1 MAIKGPEISQTK
13 GENASSP
20 RLSAASLPHRLQLST
35 HGAPE
40 RDRFE
45 AYREM
50 FRQYVYQA
58 QIENRSEGVFEGS
71 IELLQAGSVGVSKV
85 IAPQSTYAR
94 TRRHISDSDDSVTLF
109 IGRTQGLVIDQAGEQ
124 HEFRPGNGFL
134 YYGAIPG
141 LAASSAPI
149 SMWGIKVAADRL
161 MTASARTAQPMSISA
176 EQPAMKLITQ
186 YLQSF
191 STVAESSDADVRD
204 AFGMHL
210 SDLLMLI
217 VGTDRDTLELIK
229 GRGLKAARTDV
240 VLRLI
245 AREYASPNLSAERIG
260 LTLGITAR
268 QVHRLLEETTK
279 TFYEHLLERRLL
291 GARRLLTDPSCGV
304 LPVAEIAQRTGF
316 VDRTHFNHTFR
327 TRFGETPTDAREAA
341 VRENARRFL
350 GTSIR

>member
-1 MAIKGPEISQTK
+1 MAIKGPEISQ
-13 GENASSP
+13 ENASSP
-20 RLSAASLPHRLQLST
+20 RLSAASLPHRLQIFT

-45 AYREM
+45 VYREM

-161 MTASARTAQPMSISA
+161 MTASARRAQPMSISA
-176 EQPAMKLITQ
+176 ERPAMKLITQ
-186 YLQSF
+186 YLHSF

-291 GARRLLTDPSCGV
+291 EARRLLTDPSCGV

>member
-1 MAIKGPEISQTK
+1 
-13 GENASSP
+13 
-20 RLSAASLPHRLQLST
+20 
-35 HGAPE
+35 
-40 RDRFE
+40 
-45 AYREM
+45 
-50 FRQYVYQA
+50 
-58 QIENRSEGVFEGS
+58 
-71 IELLQAGSVGVSKV
+71 
-85 IAPQSTYAR
+85 
-94 TRRHISDSDDSVTLF
+94 
-109 IGRTQGLVIDQAGEQ
+109 
-124 HEFRPGNGFL
+124 
-134 YYGAIPG
+134 
-141 LAASSAPI
+141 
-149 SMWGIKVAADRL
+149 
-161 MTASARTAQPMSISA
+161 MSISA

-186 YLQSF
+186 YLHSF

-245 AREYASPNLSAERIG
+245 AREYASPNLSADRIG

-291 GARRLLTDPSCGV
+291 EARRLLTDPSCGV

-341 VRENARRFL
+341 VRENARRFSAPHPIGL
-350 GTSIR
+350 DSSLLAETVRALRTAPRCHSAQEPKGAAALASAQLTVAESDIEVAGRDSRSHPKNLS